1 MAAVLS
7 RVVLFALLGV
17 LAAAPAPAEPR
28 GAVQMAPPYSRGL
41 LWRIDV
47 PGVSPSYLFGT
58 MHSDDERVLALAAP
72 VRRAFAR
79 SRRFALEMVDDEQ
92 AIRRFRAAMVTREAQ
107 LPEAL
112 GAADYARVEPLLAE
126 RGIPREARGRFKPWA
141 ALLVLVQPPESPGII
156 LDNLLLI
163 EARRQAKAVE
173 QLETVQEQIAALD
186 GMAADSQLALL
197 RYAALRQDEIQASV
211 RELTEAYLGRDL
223 DAMWQANIEAMGDD
237 PAVVPHNQVFLER
250 VLFER
255 SERFAQRLAPL
266 LRQGGLFAAF
276 GAMHLYGERGVPALL
291 ARRGFRVSR
300 VR

>member
-1 MAAVLS
+1 MAAFLS
-7 RVVLFALLGV
+7 RVVLFVLLGL
-17 LAAAPAPAEPR
+17 LAAAPALAERR
-28 GAVQMAPPYSRGL
+28 GAAAVAPPYARGL
-41 LWRIDV
+41 LWRVDV

-72 VRRAFAR
+72 VRRAFDR
-79 SRRFALEMVDDEQ
+79 SRRFALEMVDDEE

-126 RGIPREARGRFKPWA
+126 HGIPREARGRFKPWA

-156 LDNLLLI
+156 LDNVLLL
-163 EARRQAKAVE
+163 EARRQAKAIE

-186 GMAADSQLALL
+186 GMAADTQLALL
-197 RYAALRQDEIQASV
+197 RYVVTRQDEIQASL
-211 RELTEAYLGRDL
+211 RDLTEAYLGRDL
-223 DAMWQANIEAMGDD
+223 DAMWQANVAAMGDD
-237 PAVVPHNQVFLER
+237 AAIVAHNEVFLER

-266 LRQGGLFAAF
+266 LRQGGVFAAF
-276 GAMHLYGERGVPALL
+276 GAMHLYGGRGVPALL
-291 ARRGFRVSR
+291 ARRGFRVTR